1 MCSMICARMP
11 MRKKGLSPLRGL
23 DWGEEIASNPGRGD
37 VADAFPS
44 PGQNAHIVFRW
55 ECLMSDDE
63 IVREFIL
70 ESHENLDR
78 LDQEL
83 ILLEKDPA
91 NAQILAGIFRT
102 IHTIKG
108 TCGFLGFSKLETIAH
123 AGENLL
129 SKLRDG
135 KLAFTPKCATVLLA
149 TVDAIRQILSS
160 IESSGGEGPRDDREL
175 ISRLALILKPDPE
188 QPPPAAADETL
199 PTLGD
204 LLIQHAGVKYE
215 DVKNAVKKQFQGDP
229 RRLGE
234 ILVQE
239 GAARQDDVAKALQA
253 QQKAREKLSVADST
267 IRVDVNLLDS
277 LMTLVGE
284 LVLTRNQIVQY
295 TGSTEHSALIAAS
308 QRLNLLTSELQTG
321 VMKTRMQPI
330 SNLGSKFPRIVRDL
344 ALTCGKE
351 AMIEMEGQ
359 DTELDKTILE
369 CIKDPITHL
378 VRNALDH
385 GIENPEERRAA
396 GKNPAGRLHLR
407 AFHQGGQVIIEFTD
421 DGAGL
426 DAAKIRRKAL
436 ERSLITPEQ
445 AARMADREINNLIFL
460 PGFSTAE
467 KITNVSGRGVG
478 MDVVKTSIEGIGGT
492 VNIESHP
499 GHGSAVTMKIPLTL
513 AIIPALMVTCGA
525 ERFAIPQ
532 VSVLEL
538 VRLEPEEIETG
549 IEMVHGAPVYRLRGQ
564 LLPLVFLRR
573 ELGMA
578 AGAGRSAKEDH
589 AIHIVVLQSDGRPFG
604 LVVDAVNDTE
614 EIVVKPL
621 RKQLKSI
628 RTFAGA
634 SIMGDGRVALILDVA
649 GVAQRSGVISGSRH
663 QKLPESAADAP
674 VKTAAKLPFLLFSGP
689 DDARMA
695 LPLCSLSRLEEFP
708 AALMERSG
716 DQWVAQYAGK
726 ILPVLPLDSLLE
738 ERRTQVR
745 HPRRDDKF
753 PGDLRWPVLVCKHEG
768 RDFGLVVEAILDIVE
783 DSAEVRL
790 PPSRAGVD
798 YSAVI
803 HGRVT
808 EVIDIPAIL
817 RTSGI
822 LPGAEMEHTEVNS

>member
-1 MCSMICARMP
+1 
-11 MRKKGLSPLRGL
+11 
-23 DWGEEIASNPGRGD
+23 
-37 VADAFPS
+37 
-44 PGQNAHIVFRW
+44 
-55 ECLMSDDE
+55 MSDDE
-63 IVREFIL
+63 IVREFL
-70 ESHENLDR
+70 VESHENLDR

-108 TCGFLGFSKLETIAH
+108 TCGFLGFSKLEGIAH

-129 SKLRDG
+129 SKLREG
-135 KLAFTPKCATVLLA
+135 HLAFTPQCATVLLA
-149 TVDAIRQILSS
+149 TVDAIRQILAS
-160 IESSGGEGPRDDREL
+160 IESSGEEGARDDREL
-175 ISRLALILKPDPE
+175 IARLGQIMKLETSP
-188 QPPPAAADETL
+188 PPPAPAEEAL
-199 PTLGD
+199 PALGD
-204 LLIQHAGVKYE
+204 LLIQQAGVKYE
-215 DVKNAVKKQFQGDP
+215 DVKKAVKKQSQGDP

-284 LVLTRNQIVQY
+284 LVLIRNQIGQY
-295 TGSTEHSALIAAS
+295 TNSMEHSALIAAS
-308 QRLNLLTSELQTG
+308 QRLNLLTSQLQTG

-330 SNLGSKFPRIVRDL
+330 SNVGSKFPRIVRDL

-351 AMIEMEGQ
+351 AVIEMEGQ

-369 CIKDPITHL
+369 SIKDPLTHL

-385 GIENPEERRAA
+385 GIEKPEERRAA
-396 GKNPAGRLHLR
+396 GKNPTGRLHLR
-407 AFHQGGQVIIEFTD
+407 AFHRGGQVIIEFMD

-426 DAAKIRRKAL
+426 DAEKIRRKAL
-436 ERSLITPEQ
+436 ERSLITADQ
-445 AARMADREINNLIFL
+445 AARMADREIYNLIFL

-492 VNIESHP
+492 VNIESQP
-499 GHGSAVTMKIPLTL
+499 GQGSAVVMEIPLTL
-513 AIIPALMVTCGA
+513 AIIPALMVTCGG

-532 VSVLEL
+532 VSLLEL
-538 VRLEPEEIETG
+538 VRIEPEEIETG
-549 IEMVHGAPVYRLRGQ
+549 IEMVHGAPVHRLRGQ

-573 ELGMA
+573 ELGMPV
-578 AGAGRSAKEDH
+578 GADPSAKGNA
-589 AIHIVVLQSDGRPFG
+589 AIHIVVLQSDGRAFG
-604 LVVDAVNDTE
+604 LVVDEVNDTE

-621 RKQLKSI
+621 CKQLKSI
-628 RTFAGA
+628 KTFAGA

-649 GVAQRSGVISGSRH
+649 GVAQRSGVVSGSRH
-663 QKLPESAADAP
+663 QGLPEAAAEASVKSAA
-674 VKTAAKLPFLLFSGP
+674 KHTFLLFSGP

-695 LPLCSLSRLEEFP
+695 LPLRALSRLEEFP

-716 DQWVAQYAGK
+716 NQWVAQYGGR
-726 ILPVLPLDSLLE
+726 ILPLLQLDSLLE
-738 ERRTQVR
+738 ERRTRAR
-745 HPRRDDKF
+745 HPRRTDRIS
-753 PGDLRWPVLVCKHEG
+753 GDLQLPVLVCKHEG
-768 RDFGLVVEAILDIVE
+768 WDFGIVVEAILDIVE
-783 DSAEVRL
+783 DAAEVRL
-790 PPSRAGVD
+790 PPSRAGVL
-798 YSAVI
+798 YSAII

-817 RTSGI
+817 QTSGI
-822 LPGAEMEHTEVNS
+822 LHAATMEHTEVTS

>member
-1 MCSMICARMP
+1 
-11 MRKKGLSPLRGL
+11 
-23 DWGEEIASNPGRGD
+23 
-37 VADAFPS
+37 
-44 PGQNAHIVFRW
+44 
-55 ECLMSDDE
+55 MSDDE
-63 IVREFIL
+63 IVREFL
-70 ESHENLDR
+70 VESHENLDR

-108 TCGFLGFSKLETIAH
+108 TCGFLGFSKLEAIAH

-129 SKLRDG
+129 SKLREG
-135 KLAFTPKCATVLLA
+135 KMAFTPESATILLA
-149 TVDAIRQILSS
+149 TVDAIRQILAS
-160 IESSGGEGPRDDREL
+160 IESSGEEGARDDREL
-175 ISRLALILKPDPE
+175 IARLGQMIKQETA
-188 QPPPAAADETL
+188 PPPSNPADEAL

-215 DVKNAVKKQFQGDP
+215 DVKKAVKKQSQGDP

-239 GAARQDDVAKALQA
+239 GVARPDDVAKALQA

-295 TGSTEHSALIAAS
+295 TGSTTHSALIAAS
-308 QRLNLLTSELQTG
+308 QRLNLLTSELQAG

-330 SNLGSKFPRIVRDL
+330 SNVGSKFPRIVRDL

-351 AMIEMEGQ
+351 AVIEMEGQ

-369 CIKDPITHL
+369 SIKDPLTHL

-385 GIENPEERRAA
+385 GIEKPEERRAA
-396 GKNPAGRLHLR
+396 GKNPTGRLHLR
-407 AFHQGGQVIIEFTD
+407 AFHHGGQVIIEFMD

-426 DAAKIRRKAL
+426 DAARIRRKAL
-436 ERSLITPEQ
+436 ERSLITAEQ

-467 KITNVSGRGVG
+467 KVTNVSGRGVG

-492 VNIESHP
+492 VDIESHP
-499 GHGSAVTMKIPLTL
+499 GHGSTVTMKIPLTL
-513 AIIPALMVTCGA
+513 AIIPALMVTCGG

-532 VSVLEL
+532 VSLLEL
-538 VRLEPEEIETG
+538 VRLEPEEVETG

-573 ELGMA
+573 ELGMPVST
-578 AGAGRSAKEDH
+578 GRIAEEVH
-589 AIHIVVLQSDGRPFG
+589 AIHIVVLQSDGRAFG
-604 LVVDAVNDTE
+604 LVVDEVNDTE

-621 RKQLKSI
+621 CKQLKSI
-628 RTFAGA
+628 KTFAGA

-663 QKLPESAADAP
+663 QRLPESAADTAGQ
-674 VKTAAKLPFLLFSGP
+674 KAAKQAFLLFSGH

-716 DQWVAQYAGK
+716 EQWVVQYGGK
-726 ILPVLPLDSLLE
+726 ILPVLPVDSLLE
-738 ERRTQVR
+738 ERRTQAR

-753 PGDLRWPVLVCKHEG
+753 SGDVRLPVLVCKHEG

-783 DSAEVRL
+783 DAAEVRL
-790 PPSRAGVD
+790 PPSRAGVR

-808 EVIDIPAIL
+808 EVIDIPAML
-817 RTSGI
+817 QTSGMWQ
-822 LPGAEMEHTEVNS
+822 GAAMEHTEVIS